1 MTASFARAPARA
13 LNAATRGPT
22 MPADR
27 HGGTVMRIDIYT
39 HVFPAGFHERMS
51 RIAPGLD
58 NIGKRMRSVREL
70 HDLDARFRAM
80 DPFGEYRQ
88 IVSLPNPPIEDVTTP
103 EQGVELARVANDAMA
118 ELVER
123 HRDRFPG
130 FVAALAMHSMDE
142 TMEELHRAIRD
153 LGAVGVQIFTNVGG
167 KPLDR
172 AEFAPVFAAM
182 AEHDLP
188 IWMHPARTA
197 AMADYAAE
205 ERSRYEIWWAL
216 GWPYETSAAMVRLV
230 LWGLFD
236 RHPDIKIL
244 THHLGGMIPYFEGR
258 VGPGL
263 EVLGARTSDE
273 DYSGVLASLERPHA
287 EYFRM
292 FHGDTAMFGSHL
304 AFGAGLEFF
313 GPDRVVF
320 STDAPFAPV
329 RETFESLERMELD
342 DNVAGKLFRGNAE
355 RLMKRSFD

>member
-1 MTASFARAPARA
+1 
-13 LNAATRGPT
+13 
-22 MPADR
+22 
-27 HGGTVMRIDIYT
+27 MRIDIYT
-39 HVFPAGFHERMS
+39 HFLPAAFHERMA
-51 RIAPGLD
+51 RTAPNLE
-58 NIGKRMRSVREL
+58 NIGKRMQAVREV

-80 DPFGEYRQ
+80 DPFGDYRQ
-88 IVSLPNPPIEDVTTP
+88 IISLPNPPLEDVTTP
-103 EQGVELARVANDAMA
+103 AQGIELARAGNDSMA

-142 TMEELHRAIRD
+142 TMEELHRAVRD
-153 LGAVGVQIFTNVGG
+153 LGALGVQIFTNVGG
-167 KPLDR
+167 RPLDR
-172 AEFAPVFAAM
+172 DEYEPVFAAM
-182 AEHDLP
+182 AEYDLP

-197 AMADYAAE
+197 AMADYASE
-205 ERSRYEIWWAL
+205 GRSRYEIWWAL

-236 RHPDIKIL
+236 RHPGIKVL

-258 VGPGL
+258 VGAGL

-273 DYSGVLASLERPHA
+273 DYSGVLPSLRRPHA

-292 FHGDTAMFGSHL
+292 FYGDTAMFGSHL
-304 AFGAGLEFF
+304 AFGAGMEFF

-329 RETFESLERMELD
+329 RETLESLAVMELED
-342 DNVAGKLFRGNAE
+342 DVAERLYRGNAE
-355 RLMKRSFD
+355 RLVNRDLG